1 MYKRQVYGYHK
12 PLLGVNKG
20 YLGFLTEVEINE
32 LEAYLE
38 AFLSGDFHMERRMM
52 LTAEVYRNGQKLREL
67 TGLNDLVITKG
78 ALARIISVEI
88 EMDGAMVD
96 QFLGD
101 GVIFS
106 TSTGSTGY
114 SLSAGGPIVYP
125 NFDVCILAPIC
136 PHSLSARSM
145 IFPPESV
152 LRVHLGLEN
161 FQAMLTVD
169 GQYGMELEN
178 KDCLLYTSSL
188 LRSLWVKGEISNYK
202 RHSSGHLYFSL
213 KDATGTIK
221 CVMFRSNA
229 SRLRFEPEHGMEVVA
244 MGYVSVFERDG
255 AYQLYVEDMLAA
267 GAGALHIAYEKL
279 KSKLEAEGLFEDV
292 YKRQL

>member
-1 MYKRQVYGYHK
+1 MEQIKTLGLVLNFYKTEVVELGQAIVQQLSARHIRIIAPGEDADALGLPRLTNAQFAQAADAVLVVGGDGTLLRAARTVYGYHK

-20 YLGFLTEVEINE
+20 YLGFLTEVEMNE
-32 LEAYLE
+32 LEDYLE
-38 AFLSGDFHMERRMM
+38 AFLNGDFQMERRMM

-152 LRVHLGLEN
+152 LRVRLGLEN

-178 KDCLLYTSSL
+178 KDEIIIRKADDYTYL
-188 LRSLWVKGEISNYK
+188 IKM
-202 RHSSGHLYFSL
+202 
-213 KDATGTIK
+213 KDRNFFQ
-221 CVMFRSNA
+221 VM
-229 SRLRFEPEHGMEVVA
+229 
-244 MGYVSVFERDG
+244 RD
-255 AYQLYVEDMLAA
+255 
-267 GAGALHIAYEKL
+267 KL
-279 KSKLEAEGLFEDV
+279 KSDGSGKK
-292 YKRQL
+292 YS

>member
-1 MYKRQVYGYHK
+1 MEQIKTLGLVLNFYKTEVVELGQMIAEQLSARDIQIIAPGEDADALGLPRLTNAQFAQAADAVLVVGGDGTLLRAARTVYGYHK

-20 YLGFLTEVEINE
+20 YLGFLTEVEMNE
-32 LEAYLE
+32 LEDYLG
-38 AFLSGDFHMERRMM
+38 AFLSGDFQVERRMM

-178 KDCLLYTSSL
+178 KDEILIRKADDYTYL
-188 LRSLWVKGEISNYK
+188 VKM
-202 RHSSGHLYFSL
+202 
-213 KDATGTIK
+213 KDRNFFQ
-221 CVMFRSNA
+221 VM
-229 SRLRFEPEHGMEVVA
+229 
-244 MGYVSVFERDG
+244 RD
-255 AYQLYVEDMLAA
+255 
-267 GAGALHIAYEKL
+267 KL
-279 KSKLEAEGLFEDV
+279 KAGGSGKK
-292 YKRQL
+292 YN

>member
-1 MYKRQVYGYHK
+1 MEQIKTLGLVLNFYKTEVVELGQMIAEQLSARDIQIIAPGEDADALGLPRLTNAQFAQAADAVLVVGGDGTLLRAARTVYGYHK

-20 YLGFLTEVEINE
+20 YLGFLTEVEMNE
-32 LEAYLE
+32 LEDYLG
-38 AFLSGDFHMERRMM
+38 AFLSGDFQVERRMM

-152 LRVHLGLEN
+152 LRVHLGSEN

-178 KDCLLYTSSL
+178 KDEILIRKADDYTYL
-188 LRSLWVKGEISNYK
+188 VKM
-202 RHSSGHLYFSL
+202 
-213 KDATGTIK
+213 KDRNFFQ
-221 CVMFRSNA
+221 VM
-229 SRLRFEPEHGMEVVA
+229 
-244 MGYVSVFERDG
+244 RD
-255 AYQLYVEDMLAA
+255 
-267 GAGALHIAYEKL
+267 KL
-279 KSKLEAEGLFEDV
+279 KAGGSGKK
-292 YKRQL
+292 YN

>member
-1 MYKRQVYGYHK
+1 
-12 PLLGVNKG
+12 
-20 YLGFLTEVEINE
+20 
-32 LEAYLE
+32 
-38 AFLSGDFHMERRMM
+38 MM

-88 EMDGAMVD
+88 EMDGAIVD

-145 IFPPESV
+145 IFPPESI
-152 LRVHLGLEN
+152 LRARLGLEN

-178 KDCLLYTSSL
+178 KDEILIRKADDYTYL
-188 LRSLWVKGEISNYK
+188 VKM
-202 RHSSGHLYFSL
+202 
-213 KDATGTIK
+213 KDRNFFQ
-221 CVMFRSNA
+221 VM
-229 SRLRFEPEHGMEVVA
+229 
-244 MGYVSVFERDG
+244 RD
-255 AYQLYVEDMLAA
+255 
-267 GAGALHIAYEKL
+267 KL
-279 KSKLEAEGLFEDV
+279 KAGGSGKK
-292 YKRQL
+292 YN

>member
-1 MYKRQVYGYHK
+1 MEQIKTLGLVLNFYKTEVVELGQMIAEQLSARDIQIIAPSEDADALGLPRLTNAQFAQAADAVLVVGGDGTLLRAARTVYGYHK

-20 YLGFLTEVEINE
+20 YLGFLTEVEMNE
-32 LEAYLE
+32 LEDYLG
-38 AFLSGDFHMERRMM
+38 AFLSGDFQVERRMM

-178 KDCLLYTSSL
+178 KDEILIRKADDYTYL
-188 LRSLWVKGEISNYK
+188 VKM
-202 RHSSGHLYFSL
+202 
-213 KDATGTIK
+213 KDRNFFQ
-221 CVMFRSNA
+221 VM
-229 SRLRFEPEHGMEVVA
+229 
-244 MGYVSVFERDG
+244 RD
-255 AYQLYVEDMLAA
+255 
-267 GAGALHIAYEKL
+267 KL
-279 KSKLEAEGLFEDV
+279 KAGGSGKK
-292 YKRQL
+292 YN

>member
-1 MYKRQVYGYHK
+1 MEQIKTLGLVLNFYKTEVVELGQMIAEQLSARDIQIIAPGEDADALGLPRLTNAQFAQAADAVLVVGGDGTLLRAARTVYGYHK

-20 YLGFLTEVEINE
+20 YLGILTEVEMNE
-32 LEAYLE
+32 LEDYLG
-38 AFLSGDFHMERRMM
+38 AFLSGDFQVERRMM

-178 KDCLLYTSSL
+178 KDEILIRKADDYTYL
-188 LRSLWVKGEISNYK
+188 VKM
-202 RHSSGHLYFSL
+202 
-213 KDATGTIK
+213 KDRNFFQ
-221 CVMFRSNA
+221 VM
-229 SRLRFEPEHGMEVVA
+229 
-244 MGYVSVFERDG
+244 RD
-255 AYQLYVEDMLAA
+255 
-267 GAGALHIAYEKL
+267 KL
-279 KSKLEAEGLFEDV
+279 KAGGSGKK
-292 YKRQL
+292 YN

>member
-1 MYKRQVYGYHK
+1 MERIKTLGLVLNFYKTEVVELGQLIVEKLSARDIQIIAPGEDADALGLPRLTNAQFAQSADAILVVGGDGTLLRAARTVYGYHK

-32 LEAYLE
+32 LEAYLQ
-38 AFLSGDFHMERRMM
+38 AFLSGDFHVERRMM

-178 KDCLLYTSSL
+178 KDEILIRKADDYTYL
-188 LRSLWVKGEISNYK
+188 VKM
-202 RHSSGHLYFSL
+202 
-213 KDATGTIK
+213 KDRNFFQ
-221 CVMFRSNA
+221 VM
-229 SRLRFEPEHGMEVVA
+229 
-244 MGYVSVFERDG
+244 RD
-255 AYQLYVEDMLAA
+255 
-267 GAGALHIAYEKL
+267 KL
-279 KSKLEAEGLFEDV
+279 KAGGSGKK
-292 YKRQL
+292 YN

>member
-1 MYKRQVYGYHK
+1 MEQIKTLGLVLNFYKTEVVELGQAIVQQLSARHIRIIAPGDDADALGLPRLTNAQFAQAADAVLVVGGDGTLLRAARTVYGYHK

-20 YLGFLTEVEINE
+20 YLGFLTEVEMNE
-32 LEAYLE
+32 LEDYLE
-38 AFLSGDFHMERRMM
+38 AFLNGDFQMERRMM

-152 LRVHLGLEN
+152 LRVRLGLEN

-178 KDCLLYTSSL
+178 KDEIIIRKADDYTYL
-188 LRSLWVKGEISNYK
+188 IKM
-202 RHSSGHLYFSL
+202 
-213 KDATGTIK
+213 KDRNFFQ
-221 CVMFRSNA
+221 VM
-229 SRLRFEPEHGMEVVA
+229 
-244 MGYVSVFERDG
+244 RD
-255 AYQLYVEDMLAA
+255 
-267 GAGALHIAYEKL
+267 KL
-279 KSKLEAEGLFEDV
+279 KSDGSGKK
-292 YKRQL
+292 YS

>member
-1 MYKRQVYGYHK
+1 MEQIKTLGLVLNFYKTEVVELGQAIVQQLSARHIRIIAPGEDADALGLPRLTHAQFAQAADAVLVVGGDGTLLRAARTVYGYHK

-20 YLGFLTEVEINE
+20 YLGFLTEVEMNE
-32 LEAYLE
+32 LEDYLE
-38 AFLSGDFHMERRMM
+38 AFLNGDFQMERRMM

-152 LRVHLGLEN
+152 LRVRLGLEN

-178 KDCLLYTSSL
+178 KDEIIIRKADDYTYL
-188 LRSLWVKGEISNYK
+188 IKM
-202 RHSSGHLYFSL
+202 
-213 KDATGTIK
+213 KDRNFFQ
-221 CVMFRSNA
+221 VM
-229 SRLRFEPEHGMEVVA
+229 
-244 MGYVSVFERDG
+244 RD
-255 AYQLYVEDMLAA
+255 
-267 GAGALHIAYEKL
+267 KL
-279 KSKLEAEGLFEDV
+279 KSDGSGKK
-292 YKRQL
+292 YS

>member
-1 MYKRQVYGYHK
+1 MEQIKTLGLVLNFYKTEVVELGKIIVEQLSVRDIQIIAPGEDADALGLSRLTNAQFAQSADAVLVVGGDGTLLRAARTVYGYHK

-38 AFLSGDFHMERRMM
+38 AFLSGDFQVERRMM

-88 EMDGAMVD
+88 EMDGAIVD

-145 IFPPESV
+145 IFPPESI
-152 LRVHLGLEN
+152 LRARLGLEN

-178 KDCLLYTSSL
+178 KDEILIRKADDYTYL
-188 LRSLWVKGEISNYK
+188 VKM
-202 RHSSGHLYFSL
+202 
-213 KDATGTIK
+213 KDRNFFQ
-221 CVMFRSNA
+221 VM
-229 SRLRFEPEHGMEVVA
+229 
-244 MGYVSVFERDG
+244 RD
-255 AYQLYVEDMLAA
+255 
-267 GAGALHIAYEKL
+267 KL
-279 KSKLEAEGLFEDV
+279 KAGGSGKK
-292 YKRQL
+292 YN

>member
-1 MYKRQVYGYHK
+1 MEQIKTLGLVLNFYKTEVVELGRAIVQQLSARHIHIIAPGEDADAVGLPRLTNAQFAQAADAVLVVGGDGTLLRAARTVYGYHK

-20 YLGFLTEVEINE
+20 YLGFLTEVEMNE
-32 LEAYLE
+32 LEDYLE
-38 AFLSGDFHMERRMM
+38 AFLNGDFQMERRMM

-152 LRVHLGLEN
+152 LRVRLGLEN

-178 KDCLLYTSSL
+178 KDEIIIRKADDYTYL
-188 LRSLWVKGEISNYK
+188 IKM
-202 RHSSGHLYFSL
+202 
-213 KDATGTIK
+213 KDRNFFQ
-221 CVMFRSNA
+221 VM
-229 SRLRFEPEHGMEVVA
+229 
-244 MGYVSVFERDG
+244 RD
-255 AYQLYVEDMLAA
+255 
-267 GAGALHIAYEKL
+267 KL
-279 KSKLEAEGLFEDV
+279 KSDGSGKK
-292 YKRQL
+292 YS

>member
-1 MYKRQVYGYHK
+1 MGLVLNFYKTEVVELGQAIVQQLSARHIRIIAPGEDADALGLPRLTNAQFAQAADAVLVVGGDGTLLRAARTVYGYHK

-20 YLGFLTEVEINE
+20 YLGFLTEVEMNE
-32 LEAYLE
+32 LEDYLE
-38 AFLSGDFHMERRMM
+38 AFLNGDFQMERRMM

-152 LRVHLGLEN
+152 LRVRLGLEN

-178 KDCLLYTSSL
+178 KDEIIIRKADDYTYL
-188 LRSLWVKGEISNYK
+188 IKM
-202 RHSSGHLYFSL
+202 
-213 KDATGTIK
+213 KDRNFFQ
-221 CVMFRSNA
+221 VM
-229 SRLRFEPEHGMEVVA
+229 
-244 MGYVSVFERDG
+244 RD
-255 AYQLYVEDMLAA
+255 
-267 GAGALHIAYEKL
+267 KL
-279 KSKLEAEGLFEDV
+279 KSDGSGKK
-292 YKRQL
+292 YS

>member
-1 MYKRQVYGYHK
+1 MGLVLNFYKTEVVELGQMIAEQLSARDIQIIAPGEDADALGLPRLTNAQFAQAADAVLVVGGDGTLLRAARTVYGYHK

-20 YLGFLTEVEINE
+20 YLGFLTEVEMNE
-32 LEAYLE
+32 LEDYLG
-38 AFLSGDFHMERRMM
+38 AFLSGDFQVERRMM

-178 KDCLLYTSSL
+178 KDEILIRKADDYTYL
-188 LRSLWVKGEISNYK
+188 VKM
-202 RHSSGHLYFSL
+202 
-213 KDATGTIK
+213 KDRNFFQ
-221 CVMFRSNA
+221 VM
-229 SRLRFEPEHGMEVVA
+229 
-244 MGYVSVFERDG
+244 RD
-255 AYQLYVEDMLAA
+255 
-267 GAGALHIAYEKL
+267 KL
-279 KSKLEAEGLFEDV
+279 KAGGSGKK
-292 YKRQL
+292 YN

>member
-1 MYKRQVYGYHK
+1 MEQIKTLGLVLNFYKTEVVELGQMIAEQLSARDIQIIAPGEDADALGLPRLTNAQFAQAADAVLVVGGDGTLLRAARTVYGYHK

-20 YLGFLTEVEINE
+20 YLGFLTEVEMNE
-32 LEAYLE
+32 LEDYLG
-38 AFLSGDFHMERRMM
+38 AFLSGDFQVERRMM

-136 PHSLSARSM
+136 PHSR
-145 IFPPESV
+145 PP
-152 LRVHLGLEN
+152 
-161 FQAMLTVD
+161 
-169 GQYGMELEN
+169 
-178 KDCLLYTSSL
+178 
-188 LRSLWVKGEISNYK
+188 
-202 RHSSGHLYFSL
+202 
-213 KDATGTIK
+213 
-221 CVMFRSNA
+221 
-229 SRLRFEPEHGMEVVA
+229 
-244 MGYVSVFERDG
+244 
-255 AYQLYVEDMLAA
+255 
-267 GAGALHIAYEKL
+267 AL
-279 KSKLEAEGLFEDV
+279 
-292 YKRQL
+292 

>member
-1 MYKRQVYGYHK
+1 MEQIKILGLVLNFYKTEVVELGQAIVQQLSARHIRIIAPGEDADALGLPRLTNAQFAQAADAVLVVGGDGTLLRAARTVYGYHK

-20 YLGFLTEVEINE
+20 YLGFLTEVEMNE
-32 LEAYLE
+32 LEDYLE
-38 AFLSGDFHMERRMM
+38 AFLNGDFQMERRMM

-152 LRVHLGLEN
+152 LRVRLGLEN

-178 KDCLLYTSSL
+178 KDEIIIRKADDYTYL
-188 LRSLWVKGEISNYK
+188 IKM
-202 RHSSGHLYFSL
+202 
-213 KDATGTIK
+213 KDRNFFQ
-221 CVMFRSNA
+221 VM
-229 SRLRFEPEHGMEVVA
+229 
-244 MGYVSVFERDG
+244 RD
-255 AYQLYVEDMLAA
+255 
-267 GAGALHIAYEKL
+267 KL
-279 KSKLEAEGLFEDV
+279 KSDGSGKK
-292 YKRQL
+292 YS